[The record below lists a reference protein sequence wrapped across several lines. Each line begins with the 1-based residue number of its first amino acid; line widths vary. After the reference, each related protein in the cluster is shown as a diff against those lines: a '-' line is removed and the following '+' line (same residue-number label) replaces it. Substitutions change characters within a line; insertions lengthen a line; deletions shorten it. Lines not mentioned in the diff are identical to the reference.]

1 MTSPPARDPAKAR
14 FIAIQAVRWTGAL
27 LVALGLLVVRR
38 QLALPS
44 EAGYTLIVIGL
55 VAALIAPTLLA
66 RRWKSR

>member
-38 QLALPS
+38 KLALPS